1 MFTKSKMGS
10 LNELSPFS
18 SSSEG
23 QVGVMSDELSK
34 MYEESFRELQEG
46 QIVKG
51 RILSITAK
59 EVLVDVG
66 YKSEG
71 IIPLEE
77 FDDPGSLKVGDGVEV
92 LLESVEDDEG
102 LIVLS
107 KRKAERAKGWERLLD
122 LAKEGDLLEGRVTRK
137 VKGGLM
143 VDIGGVEAFLPASQV
158 FLRGFGNL
166 DSLVGQTMSVVIIKV
181 HKARRNLVVSRRE
194 ALLKEREHLRQRI
207 LDELEVGQT
216 RQGTVKNIT
225 DFGAF
230 INLGGVDGLLHITDM
245 SWGRVTHPTEIVQV
259 GQKLDVMILSF
270 DRETMKISLGLKQL
284 TPNPWDQ
291 AEGKYPVGSRVKGKV
306 VSLMPYGAF
315 VELEKGLEG
324 LVHISE
330 FSWTKRPSHP
340 SEIVKVGDEVS
351 CIVLSID
358 RENQKIALGIKQT
371 ESNPWEAYL
380 KDHPVNS
387 RVTGRVQHLTEYGAF
402 VELADG
408 IEGLLHVQDLSWTR
422 RYNHPSECL
431 KKGQE
436 VEMVIVSAEPENRKI
451 GLSLKAAA
459 PDPWTAISEKFPA
472 GTLVEG
478 KITKV
483 ASFGIFVE
491 IEKDLDGLV
500 HLSELPVRLP
510 AHLKRSGRKAAAP
523 GKAAAPPVQPVDP
536 AAAEVGDVQP
546 EAVTA
551 FLETQFKVGDTV
563 QARVLRVDGD
573 QRRIALSMKRV

>member
-1 MFTKSKMGS
+1 
-10 LNELSPFS
+10 
-18 SSSEG
+18 
-23 QVGVMSDELSK
+23 MSDELARL
-34 MYEESFRELQEG
+34 YEESLKPLQEG

-51 RILSITAK
+51 RIIGKTATDL
-59 EVLVDVG
+59 LVDVG

-71 IIPLEE
+71 TISLEE
-77 FDDPGSLKVGDGVEV
+77 FDNAASLQVGDEVEV

-102 LIVLS
+102 FIVLS
-107 KRKAERAKGWERLLD
+107 KRKAERAKGWERLLS
-122 LAKEGDLLEGRVTRK
+122 LANEGDLLEGKVVRK

-143 VDIGGVEAFLPASQV
+143 VDVGGVEAFLPASQA

-166 DSLVGQTMSVVIIKV
+166 DALVGQTMNVVIIKV
-181 HKARRNLVVSRRE
+181 HRARKNLVVSRRE
-194 ALLKEREHLRQRI
+194 ALLKERELQRQKLLVDLEIGQLR
-207 LDELEVGQT
+207 E
-216 RQGTVKNIT
+216 GTIKNIT
-225 DFGAF
+225 EFGAF

-245 SWGRVTHPTEIVQV
+245 SWGRVSTPSEIVQV
-259 GQKLDVMILSF
+259 GQRLSVMILSF

-291 AEGKYPVGSRVKGKV
+291 VEARYPMGTRVKGKV

-330 FSWTKRPSHP
+330 LSWTKRPSHP
-340 SEIVKVGDEVS
+340 SEVLKVGDEVE
-351 CIVLSID
+351 CVVLSVD

-371 ESNPWEAYL
+371 EPNPWEAYV
-380 KDHPVNS
+380 KEHPIGSHAN
-387 RVTGRVQHLTEYGAF
+387 GRVQHLTEYGAF
-402 VELADG
+402 VEVAEG

-422 RYNHPSECL
+422 RFNHPFECL

-436 VEMVIVSAEPENRKI
+436 IEVVIISADPENKKL
-451 GLSLKAAA
+451 GLSIKALS
-459 PDPWTAISEKFPA
+459 PDPWPTIAQRYPS

-510 AHLKRSGRKAAAP
+510 AHLKRTPPSRRGAPAPKAQAVAAAP
-523 GKAAAPPVQPVDP
+523 AAGTAP
-536 AAAEVGDVQP
+536 AEAAEAQP
-546 EAVTA
+546 EAIAA
-551 FLETQFKVGDTV
+551 FLETQYKVGDSV
-563 QARVLRVDGD
+563 QARVLRIDED
-573 QRRIALSMKRV
+573 QRRIALSLKRV

>member
-1 MFTKSKMGS
+1 M
-10 LNELSPFS
+10 N
-18 SSSEG
+18 
-23 QVGVMSDELSK
+23 DELSK
-34 MYEESFRELQEG
+34 LYEESFRELQEG

-51 RILSITAK
+51 RILFIGSK
-59 EVLVDVG
+59 EIMIDVG

-71 IIPLEE
+71 MISLDE
-77 FDDPGSLKVGDGVEV
+77 FDNYSALKVGDEVEV
-92 LLESVEDDEG
+92 LLESVEDEEG
-102 LIVLS
+102 FIVLS

-194 ALLKEREHLRQRI
+194 ALLKERELLRQRI
-207 LDELEVGQT
+207 LDELEVSQA

-245 SWGRVTHPTEIVQV
+245 SWGRVSHPSEIVQV

-270 DRETMKISLGLKQL
+270 DRETLKISLGLKQL

-291 AEGKYPVGSRVKGKV
+291 AESKYPVGTRVKGKV

-315 VELEKGLEG
+315 VELQKGLEG

-340 SEIVKVGDEVS
+340 SEMVKVGDEVE
-351 CIVLSID
+351 CIILSVD

-371 ESNPWEAYL
+371 EANPWEAFVRE
-380 KDHPVNS
+380 HPVNS
-387 RVTGRVQHLTEYGAF
+387 RVNGRVQHLTEYGAF
-402 VELADG
+402 VELAEG

-436 VEMVIVSAEPENRKI
+436 IEMVIISAEPENRKI
-451 GLSLKAAA
+451 GLSLKAAS
-459 PDPWTAISEKFPA
+459 PDPWSAISEKYPT

-478 KITKV
+478 KITKI
-483 ASFGIFVE
+483 ASFGVFVE

-510 AHLKRSGRKAAAP
+510 AHLKRSGKKPAD
-523 GKAAAPPVQPVDP
+523 VQPVT
-536 AAAEVGDVQP
+536 AADSADVQP

-551 FLETQFKVGDTV
+551 FLESQFKLGDTA

>member
-1 MFTKSKMGS
+1 M
-10 LNELSPFS
+10 NE
-18 SSSEG
+18 
-23 QVGVMSDELSK
+23 ELSK
-34 MYEESFRELQEG
+34 LYEESFRELQEG

-51 RILSITAK
+51 RILSIGSK
-59 EVLVDVG
+59 EILIDVG

-71 IIPLEE
+71 MISLDE
-77 FDDPGSLKVGDGVEV
+77 FDNYSALKVGDEVEV
-92 LLESVEDDEG
+92 LLESVEDEEG
-102 LIVLS
+102 FIVLS

-194 ALLKEREHLRQRI
+194 ALLKERELLRQRI
-207 LDELEVGQT
+207 LDELEVSQA

-245 SWGRVTHPTEIVQV
+245 SWGRVAHPSEIVQV

-270 DRETMKISLGLKQL
+270 DRETLKISLGLKQL

-291 AEGKYPVGSRVKGKV
+291 AESKYPVGTRIKGKV

-315 VELEKGLEG
+315 VELQKGLEG

-340 SEIVKVGDEVS
+340 SEMVKVGDEVE
-351 CIVLSID
+351 CIILSVD

-371 ESNPWEAYL
+371 EANPWEAFVRE
-380 KDHPVNS
+380 HPVNS
-387 RVTGRVQHLTEYGAF
+387 RVNGRVQHLTEYGAF
-402 VELADG
+402 VELAEG

-431 KKGQE
+431 KKAQE
-436 VEMVIVSAEPENRKI
+436 IEVIIISAEPENRKI
-451 GLSLKAAA
+451 GLSLKAAS
-459 PDPWTAISEKFPA
+459 PDPWSAISEKYPT

-478 KITKV
+478 KITKI
-483 ASFGIFVE
+483 ASFGVFVE

-510 AHLKRSGRKAAAP
+510 AHLKRG
-523 GKAAAPPVQPVDP
+523 GKKPADVQPVTAADP
-536 AAAEVGDVQP
+536 VDVQP

-551 FLETQFKVGDTV
+551 FLESQFKLGDTA